1 MPKRLHLVA
10 LCHYSHRNP
19 PHVFHCRRKLLQVSM
34 FAFRYT
40 TVIPAK
46 EVYSRSQNDAASEVH
61 KRPSLAGN
69 QMFTDSVPCVVVV
82 SA

>member
-1 MPKRLHLVA
+1 
-10 LCHYSHRNP
+10 
-19 PHVFHCRRKLLQVSM
+19 M